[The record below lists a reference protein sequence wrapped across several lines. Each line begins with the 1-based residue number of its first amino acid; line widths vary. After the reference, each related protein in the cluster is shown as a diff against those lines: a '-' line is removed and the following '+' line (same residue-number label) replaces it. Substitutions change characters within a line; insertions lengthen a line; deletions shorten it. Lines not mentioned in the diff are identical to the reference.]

1 MKKNILKHVLYM
13 TRLFTIAFLAQCLT
27 MSFLLAWNGKA
38 QVKSIEEVNV
48 SLSLNEVKVEDA
60 FKALENSTGFN
71 FVFAIREI
79 KDSPMISFTS
89 NGGSL
94 YAILSEIAMQANLN
108 FKQVDLN
115 IHVKKSDR
123 DRSVIALKKSEIPLR
138 GVVTDE
144 NGEPMPGVTISLKGT
159 TLGTAT
165 DIDGAYAI
173 EIAGE
178 NDVLVY
184 SFIGYKT
191 QEISVNG
198 RSIIDVQMI
207 PDLQSMQEVV
217 VIGYGTQEKS
227 QVTGAIS
234 SVSST
239 DIAAVPVISPD
250 QALQG
255 RAAGVDVI
263 AAGHAPG
270 TGATVRIRGIN
281 SINANNNP
289 LFVLDGIP
297 ISGGLNDINPNIIAS
312 IEVLKDA
319 SATAIYGARGSNGV
333 VLITTKRGS
342 EGKTRVNYD
351 GYIGFTD
358 IQNKV
363 DVLDGEGWVRYKM
376 ASRKTD
382 DLNVLLDPIE
392 LANYNAGRDV
402 DWQDLI
408 LRKGLQQ
415 SHSISVS
422 GGSEKTQF
430 SVSAN
435 YLEQR
440 GIVVNSDFKRGSVQI
455 NLDHQINDKIKIGT
469 STLFSTSK
477 TNVVDG
483 YKLIGQAMQISPLGD
498 VYNEDGSL
506 RLFPTSE
513 ALLGSPV
520 IDGENEVNQRFST
533 RIFSSIYGEYE
544 FVKGLKYRMN
554 FGPDFSFG
562 NNGRF
567 IGSNTTTLQGG
578 TNRASNSRSDNKSYT
593 LENLLIF
600 NRTFN
605 DVHQVEATLL
615 QSIQEQ
621 FNESN
626 FIESMGFPSERMLWH
641 DLSAGQIRSY
651 DTGQEIWSILSFM
664 GRVNYTFQDKYL
676 LTLTARRD
684 GSSRFGEDRKYG
696 FFPSVALGWRI
707 IEEPFMK
714 EIPAVTELK
723 LRASYGSIGNTA
735 INPYQ
740 SQGSLRRHS
749 YMFGSEPALGFEPST
764 LPNPD
769 LRWETSTTA
778 NVGLDFGLFDNRLTG
793 SLEYY
798 QINTTDL
805 LLNQR
810 LPTFTGYSNILT
822 NIGATRNTGFEVTL
836 SSVNIDIP
844 GGLKW
849 TTNLNA
855 AINRNQIRE
864 LYGEGDDV
872 GNSWFIG
879 EPINVYYDLVFD
891 GIWQENEVDLAAS
904 YNRRPGQIKIKD
916 INGDNDIT
924 AADRQI
930 LGSSIPKWSG
940 GITNMF
946 SYRGVDLSVF
956 INTRQDFMINSEIHA
971 IDNMAGRYNI
981 PTFVNYYTPESPSN
995 DYPQPV
1001 NQGEQNINMNVLRYR
1016 DGSFVRIRNIN
1027 LGYNLPSN
1035 ILSSAGVQSVRLYVN
1050 AQNPFTFTKYQGWD
1064 PEAGGNLSSYPSTK
1078 MFLIG
1083 VNASF

>member
-1 MKKNILKHVLYM
+1 MFKEVQQQLSRCHHLTVAILLLQLLTTGALQASTGSVAEGNVAITVQGTVTDQETGEPLPGVNILV
-13 TRLFTIAFLAQCLT
+13 
-27 MSFLLAWNGKA
+27 
-38 QVKSIEEVNV
+38 
-48 SLSLNEVKVEDA
+48 
-60 FKALENSTGFN
+60 
-71 FVFAIREI
+71 
-79 KDSPMISFTS
+79 
-89 NGGSL
+89 
-94 YAILSEIAMQANLN
+94 
-108 FKQVDLN
+108 
-115 IHVKKSDR
+115 
-123 DRSVIALKKSEIPLR
+123 
-138 GVVTDE
+138 
-144 NGEPMPGVTISLKGT
+144 KGT
-159 TLGTAT
+159 GIGTIT
-165 DIDGAYAI
+165 DMDGLYSI
-173 EIAGE
+173 QVAGDD
-178 NDVLVY
+178 DVLIF

-191 QEISVNG
+191 QEIVVNG
-198 RSIIDVQMI
+198 RFVINVQI
-207 PDLQSMQEVV
+207 ATDLQAMQEVV

-234 SVSST
+234 SVT
-239 DIAAVPVISPD
+239 AADIASIPVISPD

-263 AAGHAPG
+263 ASGHAPG
-270 TGATVRIRGIN
+270 AGATVRIRGIN
-281 SINANNNP
+281 SINANNDP

-333 VLITTKRGS
+333 VLITTKRGA
-342 EGKTRVNYD
+342 EGKTQVNYD
-351 GYIGFTD
+351 SYIGFTD
-358 IQNKV
+358 ILNKV
-363 DVLDGEGWVRYKM
+363 DVLDAEGWVRYKA

-392 LANYNAGRDV
+392 LANYNAGREI

-408 LRKGLQQ
+408 LEKGLQQ
-415 SHSISVS
+415 SHSIGVS
-422 GGSEKTQF
+422 GGNNKTQF
-430 SVSAN
+430 SISAN

-440 GIVVNSDFKRGSVQI
+440 GIVVNSDFKRGSIQI
-455 NLDHQINDKIKIGT
+455 NLDHRINERFKIGT

-477 TNVVDG
+477 TNSVDG

-498 VYNEDGSL
+498 VYNEDGTL

-520 IDGENEVNQRFST
+520 IDAENEVNQQFST

-544 FVKGLKYRMN
+544 FIKGLKYRMN
-554 FGPDFSFG
+554 LGPDFSFG
-562 NNGRF
+562 NRGRF

-600 NRTFN
+600 NRTFK
-605 DVHQVEATLL
+605 DVHNLEVTLL

-626 FIESMGFPSERMLWH
+626 SIEAMGFPSERMLWH

-651 DTGQEIWSILSFM
+651 DTGQETWSILSYM
-664 GRVNYTFQDKYL
+664 GRLNYTFQDKYL

-684 GSSRFGEDRKYG
+684 GSSRFGAERKYG
-696 FFPSVALGWRI
+696 FFPSIALGWRI
-707 IEEPFMK
+707 IEESFMK
-714 EIPAVTELK
+714 DVSLVTDLK
-723 LRASYGSIGNTA
+723 LRGSYGSIGNTA

-740 SQGSLRRHS
+740 SQGSLRRYS
-749 YMFGSEPALGFEPST
+749 YLFGSSPALGFEPNT

-778 NVGLDFGLFDNRLTG
+778 NLGLDFGLLDNRLTG

-822 NIGATRNTGFEVTL
+822 NVGATRNTGFEITM
-836 SSVNIDIP
+836 SSVNVDIP
-844 GGLKW
+844 GGFKW
-849 TTNLNA
+849 TTDVNA
-855 AINRNQIRE
+855 AINRNQIVE
-864 LYGEGDDV
+864 LYGEGDDI

-879 EPINVYYDLVFD
+879 KPINVYYDMVFD
-891 GIWQENEVDLAAS
+891 GIWQESEADLAAT
-904 YNRRPGQIKIKD
+904 YQRLPGQIKIRD
-916 INGDNDIT
+916 LNDDKEIT
-924 AADRQI
+924 ADDRKI

-940 GITNMF
+940 GITNKF
-946 SYRGVDLSVF
+946 SYKGIDLSIF
-956 INTRQDFMINSEIHA
+956 INTRQDYMIDSELHA
-971 IDNMAGRYNI
+971 IDNLAGRYNI
-981 PTFVNYYTPESPSN
+981 PKFVNYYTPENPSY

-1001 NQGEQNINMNVLRYR
+1001 NQGERNINMNVLRYR
-1016 DGSFVRIRNIN
+1016 DGSFIRVRNIN
-1027 LGYNLPSN
+1027 LGYNLPKDL
-1035 ILSSAGVQSVRLYVN
+1035 LSGAGIQSVRVYLN
-1050 AQNPFTFTKYQGWD
+1050 AQNPFTFTKYEGWD
-1064 PEAGGNLSSYPSTK
+1064 PEAGGALSSYPSTK